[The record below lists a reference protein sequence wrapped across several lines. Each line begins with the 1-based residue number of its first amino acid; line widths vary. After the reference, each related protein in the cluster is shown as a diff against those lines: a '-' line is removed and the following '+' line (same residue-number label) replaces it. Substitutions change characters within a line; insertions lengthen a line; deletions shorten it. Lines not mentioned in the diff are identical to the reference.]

1 MHPAEPVPSDSRL
14 FTAPNVVMTP
24 HVAGASRQVAH
35 NAARIVAEE
44 VSRFLAGEP
53 LAHCQNPDAD
63 GSTPNAR

>member
-1 MHPAEPVPSDSRL
+1 
-14 FTAPNVVMTP
+14 MTP

-35 NAARIVAEE
+35 NAARIVAED